1 MVQLIAGSKGNGKTK
16 WLLDKANK
24 EVRNTLGSICYL
36 DKSTKHMFELNN
48 RVRLINVRD
57 FRIANADQFVG
68 FVAGIISQDHDLE
81 QMYCDSFLD
90 VAVLKG
96 QDISPVMDALIRF
109 SEANDVEFI
118 LSISLDET
126 DIPEKYREL
135 ITVSL

>member
-16 WLLDKANK
+16 YLLDKVNK
-24 EVRNTLGSICYL
+24 EIRTTQGSICYL
-36 DKSTKHMFELNN
+36 DKNAKHMFELNN

-57 FRIANADQFVG
+57 FRISNADQFIG

-81 QMYCDSFLD
+81 QMYFDSFLD
-90 VAVLKG
+90 LAVLKG
-96 QDISPVMDALIRF
+96 QDISPVMDTLIRF
-109 SEANDVEFI
+109 SEAYKVDFI
-118 LSISLDET
+118 VSVSLDES